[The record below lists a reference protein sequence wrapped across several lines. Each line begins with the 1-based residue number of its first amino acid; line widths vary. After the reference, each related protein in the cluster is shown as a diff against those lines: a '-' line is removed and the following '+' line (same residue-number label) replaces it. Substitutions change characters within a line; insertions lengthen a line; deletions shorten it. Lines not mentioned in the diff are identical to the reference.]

1 MPDKVTATPAALEL
15 LAEIVADHG
24 PVLFHQSGGCCD
36 GSSPMCYP
44 QSEFL
49 IGDND
54 VKLGEIGGVPFYISR
69 SQYEVWKH
77 TDLIIDVVPGRGGMS
92 RQRTRTSV
100 SNPIKHRPFGRRGG
114 DSMLNKP
121 IVMAV
126 LIAAASVPAMA
137 QDAQKGKTVFN
148 VCLACHTIGPG
159 AQNKIGPELNGLDGR
174 KAGTVPNFDYSDA
187 NKSSGIVWNEETFE
201 DYIKNPAAKVPGT
214 KMIFPGIK
222 NEQQEKDLWAY
233 ISQFDSDGN
242 TKK

>member
-1 MPDKVTATPAALEL
+1 
-15 LAEIVADHG
+15 
-24 PVLFHQSGGCCD
+24 
-36 GSSPMCYP
+36 
-44 QSEFL
+44 
-49 IGDND
+49 
-54 VKLGEIGGVPFYISR
+54 
-69 SQYEVWKH
+69 
-77 TDLIIDVVPGRGGMS
+77 
-92 RQRTRTSV
+92 
-100 SNPIKHRPFGRRGG
+100 
-114 DSMLNKP
+114 MLNKS
-121 IVMAV
+121 ILTAV
-126 LIAAASVPAMA
+126 LIAAVSVPAMA

-174 KAGTVPNFDYSDA
+174 KAGTVANFDYSDA